1 VPLGM
6 MNDLDDDSGFAMD
19 GNDGLQRFPQ
29 AAFPLTFPP
38 NAFGGDPYAMA
49 EPAESANAFG
59 GGQRRPQGPESN
71 ARNAAMQGGGK
82 GQGDPRGQQQE
93 WQGGLR
99 YAPDFSLDQ
108 LSENRQAPRQ
118 ANPGQQHQNQG
129 AGGKGGGGGKGSKG
143 SRNKKGDDS
152 NPMLGIPGPPPNM
165 FDGAMQMPGGI
176 GGAQM
181 PGDMGPGLMAA
192 NPMDRNAAPPR
203 AWANVTT
210 VMMRNLPNK
219 YTQRMLLTEIN
230 QIGFLGTFDFLYLPI
245 DPETQANRG
254 YAFLN
259 FIDPSFAWMFKMSYE
274 GRKMNRFNSSKVV
287 SVMPATLQ
295 GFDAN
300 YTHYSSARV
309 NRGDPAARPLFL
321 REPTHSVPL
330 KATRDR
336 FNKRGNRPR
345 GGNGDG
351 PAPAPPGPGGPS
363 MAGADGGQ
371 GPWVQQEGY
380 GVGGGLAPMMPP
392 NPMVGAGDGAG
403 AASAPRPIIPQFC
416 PHCGGPIQGHFQF
429 CPHCG
434 ANVDFNQLS
443 A

>member
-1 VPLGM
+1 MVPRSM
-6 MNDLDDDSGFAMD
+6 MNDLDDDGGFAMD

-29 AAFPLTFPP
+29 ASFPLTFPP
-38 NAFGGDPYAMA
+38 NAFGGDPSTML
-49 EPAESANAFG
+49 EPFD
-59 GGQRRPQGPESN
+59 GQRRPQAPESD
-71 ARNAAMQGGGK
+71 ARNRSMQMGGGK
-82 GQGDPRGQQQE
+82 GQRDPRGQQQE

-108 LSENRQAPRQ
+108 LSGQAV
-118 ANPGQQHQNQG
+118 AGQQRQNQNQG
-129 AGGKGGGGGKGSKG
+129 AGGKGRDQRGGGKGSKG
-143 SRNKKGDDS
+143 SRNKKGEEPDR
-152 NPMLGIPGPPPNM
+152 MLAIPGPPPNM
-165 FDGAMQMPGGI
+165 FDGAM
-176 GGAQM
+176 
-181 PGDMGPGLMAA
+181 DMAGGPGLLAA
-192 NPMDRNAAPPR
+192 NPMDRHAAPPR

-336 FNKRGNRPR
+336 FQKRGNRPR

-351 PAPAPPGPGGPS
+351 PPPAPPGPGGPS
-363 MAGADGGQ
+363 MAAGDGGQ

-380 GVGGGLAPMMPP
+380 GVGGGLAPMMPA
-392 NPMVGAGDGAG
+392 NLAVGAGDGVASG
-403 AASAPRPIIPQFC
+403 SAPRPIIPQFC